1 MIKKEKTNRST
12 VTIKLER
19 REIIRTLI
27 AITAAQEALKKN
39 GEYAETMKILHDKI
53 KKQLDNFDAE

>member
-1 MIKKEKTNRST
+1 MIKKEKTSRST

-27 AITAAQEALKKN
+27 AITAAQEMLEKN
-39 GEYAETMKILHDKI
+39 GENAEHMKLLHDKI
-53 KKQLDNFDAE
+53 RQQLDNFDAE